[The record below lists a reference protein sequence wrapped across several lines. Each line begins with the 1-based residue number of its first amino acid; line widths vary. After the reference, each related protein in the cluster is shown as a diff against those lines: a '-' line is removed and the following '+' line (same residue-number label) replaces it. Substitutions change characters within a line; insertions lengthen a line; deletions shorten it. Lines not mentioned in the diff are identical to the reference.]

1 MPSPRLLFSSLSGK
15 LALYQ
20 AVFQQLKRFDP
31 KSRILAVDSNP
42 GCPASSKVEAFKVLP
57 PLVEL
62 ADENLIHFLQKE
74 NITHVLPT
82 RDGELAYWS
91 ERSPSL
97 AQLGVHVLCSH
108 LDTIRHCEDKLA
120 FGQTVTPPLLPVIPT
135 FPSISATQSRRC
147 VVKERRGSGSRSIL
161 LNLSPE
167 DALQQHSA
175 FDDPVFQ
182 PFIAGREF
190 SAEGWVDG
198 QGRCRAVLLR
208 WRDKV
213 VGGESHKSTTFH
225 NSEWESV
232 VSQLFTS
239 LGGLRGHCLA
249 QIIVGEGNSL
259 HLVEINPRLGGA
271 SPLSLH
277 AGFESILWSL
287 QEAGFIGQF
296 EPSFSPHFGVTLSK
310 IKNEVFISY
319 S

>member
-1 MPSPRLLFSSLSGK
+1 MPSSRLLFSSLSGK

-20 AVFQQLKRFDP
+20 TVFHQLKRFDP

-42 GCPASSKVEAFKVLP
+42 DCPASSKVGAFKVLP
-57 PLVEL
+57 VLAKL
-62 ADENLIHFLQKE
+62 ADEDLIHFLQKE

-82 RDGELAYWS
+82 RDGELTYWS
-91 ERSPSL
+91 ERSSFL
-97 AQLGVHVLCSH
+97 AQFGVHVLCSH
-108 LDTIRHCEDKLA
+108 LDAIRHCEDKLT
-120 FGQTVTPPLLPVIPT
+120 FGQMVTPPPLTMIPT
-135 FPSISATQSRRC
+135 FASISGSQSRRW

-161 LNLSPE
+161 LNLSSE
-167 DALQQHSA
+167 DALHQRSA
-175 FDDPVFQ
+175 FDEPVFQ

-190 SAEGWVDG
+190 SAEGWMDD

-208 WRDKV
+208 WREKV

-225 NSEWESV
+225 NPEWESTV
-232 VSQLFTS
+232 TELFTS

-249 QIIVGEGNSL
+249 QIIVDEGNSL

-277 AGFESILWSL
+277 AGLDSILWSL
-287 QEAGFIGQF
+287 QEGGMSGQF
-296 EPSFSPHFGVTLSK
+296 KPLFIPCFGATLSK
-310 IKNEVFISY
+310 IKSEVIISY